1 MAETFT
7 VRNNPLYLTYREQ
20 WNADLLENFTL
31 DKFYN
36 VNSQQLFNANN
47 DFASAKFERLSFI
60 SEQIVSPVL
69 MLRLGMEYWDANERD
84 HPKFLEPETLGRV
97 KGVPEVSSFAG
108 FTRTVDELTTSLRVV
123 NNENIRDLDNQIV
136 DQTIIQ
142 GNAISPFMGGE
153 VTFDVS
159 VEPDEMK
166 TLKTILLYRN
176 YF

>member
-1 MAETFT
+1 M
-7 VRNNPLYLTYREQ
+7 
-20 WNADLLENFTL
+20 
-31 DKFYN
+31 
-36 VNSQQLFNANN
+36 
-47 DFASAKFERLSFI
+47 
-60 SEQIVSPVL
+60 
-69 MLRLGMEYWDANERD
+69 
-84 HPKFLEPETLGRV
+84 
-97 KGVPEVSSFAG
+97 
-108 FTRTVDELTTSLRVV
+108 V
-123 NNENIRDLDNQIV
+123 NNENIRDSDNQFI